1 MYNSNLYYCDY
12 SFDDNVELIRKRRT
26 NGTINVAG
34 QNVASGDALRGSFT
48 YVTA

>member
-1 MYNSNLYYCDY
+1 MLSTNKLSSVQDRIALN
-12 SFDDNVELIRKRRT
+12 IGT

>member
-1 MYNSNLYYCDY
+1 MSSTNKPSSVQDRIVLNIGY
-12 SFDDNVELIRKRRT
+12 

-48 YVTA
+48 YITA